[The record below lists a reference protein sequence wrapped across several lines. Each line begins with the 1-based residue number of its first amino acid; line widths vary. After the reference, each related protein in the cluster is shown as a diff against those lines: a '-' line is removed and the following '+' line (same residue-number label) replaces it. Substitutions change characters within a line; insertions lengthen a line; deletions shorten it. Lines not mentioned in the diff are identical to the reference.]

1 MSHVAGSGT
10 PDVEASKTLA
20 SMGVVENAICKQN
33 SIVPGNSFSSKEL
46 APAMKFGLVGNETN
60 PSPTV

>member
-33 SIVPGNSFSSKEL
+33 SIVPGN
-46 APAMKFGLVGNETN
+46 PAANK
-60 PSPTV
+60 P